1 MKKWILFLFLL
12 INLLSIQNINA
23 QWLYGQQLNINSTG
37 NELTDFQIAVKLNNQ
52 SFDYSRA
59 NPDGSD
65 IRFST
70 DSTFNFTPNIPYWI
84 EKWDTLGISIIWIK
98 IPNIPAS
105 GNTSVYMFFGNS
117 VAQASNDPN
126 AVFFL
131 FDNFIGTELDTV
143 KWNEFGFGS
152 YSMQDSYIRFIQD
165 NADWDKGIITSDT
178 LSLNSYK
185 IRTKYRLL
193 DANSIFQIQYN
204 ISDIPGN
211 WHLRS
216 GMTSSFDGEYQRVTV
231 GYINDSGTQNNDS
244 SRSNTFIT
252 NTWYTGETWYS
263 DSIKYTKQDSLVISS
278 SENIYNREYLAL
290 CVFSRSASTP
300 RVDVDWVTVRKFA
313 QPEPEIQLGT
323 LITSAIEN
331 NKINIPFRT
340 ELLQNYPNPFNPST
354 KIKYT
359 LPKSD
364 KVKIEVFNLLGQQV
378 ETLINKQMPSGSH
391 EVVFTAKNL
400 PSGVYLYRIQAG
412 DYQEVRKMIL
422 LK

>member
-12 INLLSIQNINA
+12 IILLSIHNINA
-23 QWLYGQQLNINSTG
+23 QWIYSQQLNINSTG
-37 NELTDFQIAVKLNNQ
+37 NELTDFQIAIMLNNQ

-84 EKWDTLGISIIWIK
+84 EMWDTLGISIIWIK

-117 VAQASNDPN
+117 VAQASSDPN
-126 AVFFL
+126 AVFYL
-131 FDNFIGTELDTV
+131 FDNFTGTDLDTI

-152 YSMQDSYIRFIQD
+152 YSIQDSYIRFIQD
-165 NADWDKGIITSDT
+165 NADWDKGIITTDT
-178 LSLNSYK
+178 LSLSSYK

-204 ISDIPGN
+204 ISDTPGN
-211 WHLRS
+211 WHLQS

-244 SRSNTFIT
+244 SRSYTFIT

-263 DSIKYTKQDSLVISS
+263 DSSKYTKQDSLLISS

-313 QPEPEIQLGT
+313 QPEPGIQFGT
-323 LITSAIEN
+323 LLTSAIEN
-331 NKINIPFRT
+331 NRNNVPFKI
-340 ELLQNYPNPFNPST
+340 ELWQNYPNPFNPT
-354 KIKYT
+354 TIIKYT
-359 LPKSD
+359 LQKTE
-364 KVKIEVFNLLGQQV
+364 KVKIEVFNLLGQKIK
-378 ETLINKQMPSGSH
+378 TLLNKSMPAGSH
-391 EVVFTAKNL
+391 EVEFTAKNL
-400 PSGVYLYRIQAG
+400 PSGIYFYRISSGEFQHIK
-412 DYQEVRKMIL
+412 KMIL